1 MSNFVGKRPNPL
13 AAAVQGI
20 TKFIKGGK
28 KSDPGAAIKS
38 IPTNVPTTKLEK
50 LKASNVIGGGRLKG
64 AQAKLKQTMF
74 EIKNPQFSGGRLT
87 FSKDKKK
94 SESNKEAY
102 KRIQK
107 ENTETIKKFIAPKD
121 FAKGGRVEYKKGTPN
136 PFARKS
142 KLKKIQEAF
151 KVTPS
156 FMTVKKEKPKK
167 RLMAK
172 KGSPDPKKK
181 KKFPDLTGDGKV
193 TFADILKGR
202 GVIKGKKKKTKKKI
216 I

>member
-1 MSNFVGKRPNPL
+1 MSNFVGRRPNPL
-13 AAAVQGI
+13 AAAIQGAL
-20 TKFIKGGK
+20 KLIKGGPK
-28 KSDPGAAIKS
+28 ASKDQSAINFVK
-38 IPTNVPTTKLEK
+38 PNVPDNKYEKATRDLKLAKRRTAGSE
-50 LKASNVIGGGRLKG
+50 
-64 AQAKLKQTMF
+64 AKLKTTQF
-74 EIKNPQFSGGRLT
+74 EIGQGQKDLT
-87 FSKDKKK
+87 FDYMKKDVPR
-94 SESNKEAY
+94 NK
-102 KRIQK
+102 R
-107 ENTETIKKFIAPKD
+107 
-121 FAKGGRVEYKKGTPN
+121 AKGGRIGYKKGTPN

-202 GVIKGKKKKTKKKI
+202 GVINGKKKKTKKKI

>member
-1 MSNFVGKRPNPL
+1 MSNFVGRRPNPL
-13 AAAVQGI
+13 AAAIQGAL
-20 TKFIKGGK
+20 KLIKGGPKASKDQSAINFVNPSVPSTRVEKARRDLMLAKRKRAGSEAKLNTTKFEIKQGQKDLTFDYTKKDVPK
-28 KSDPGAAIKS
+28 KS
-38 IPTNVPTTKLEK
+38 E
-50 LKASNVIGGGRLKG
+50 LKGGRLQK
-64 AQAKLKQTMF
+64 KVK
-74 EIKNPQFSGGRLT
+74 T
-87 FSKDKKK
+87 FT
-94 SESNKEAY
+94 AP
-102 KRIQK
+102 
-107 ENTETIKKFIAPKD
+107 ENFN
-121 FAKGGRVEYKKGTPN
+121 KGGRVGYRLGSP
-136 PFARKS
+136 RKS

-202 GVIKGKKKKTKKKI
+202 GVINGKKKTKKKI

>member
-1 MSNFVGKRPNPL
+1 MSKLYNEAKKRFIEP
-13 AAAVQGI
+13 I
-20 TKFIKGGK
+20 TKKIFKPQKTTGTEVISKIK
-28 KSDPGAAIKS
+28 P
-38 IPTNVPTTKLEK
+38 NVPDNILD
-50 LKASNVIGGGRLKG
+50 KARRDLRLAKRRTAG
-64 AQAKLKQTMF
+64 SEAKLKTTQF
-74 EIKNPQFSGGRLT
+74 EIGQGQKDLT
-87 FSKDKKK
+87 FDYMKKDVPRNKK
-94 SESNKEAY
+94 
-102 KRIQK
+102 
-107 ENTETIKKFIAPKD
+107 
-121 FAKGGRVEYKKGTPN
+121 AKGGRIGYRLGSPK
-136 PFARKS
+136 KS
-142 KLKKIQEAF
+142 KLKKIQETF

-202 GVIKGKKKKTKKKI
+202 GVINGKKKTKKKI

>member
-1 MSNFVGKRPNPL
+1 MSSYIDL
-13 AAAVQGI
+13 
-20 TKFIKGGK
+20 KFISNL
-28 KSDPGAAIKS
+28 KS
-38 IPTNVPTTKLEK
+38 
-50 LKASNVIGGGRLKG
+50 RL
-64 AQAKLKQTMF
+64 
-74 EIKNPQFSGGRLT
+74 PQFKQKNDYLFNFRCPHCGD
-87 FSKDKKK
+87 SK
-94 SESNKEAY
+94 
-102 KRIQK
+102 
-107 ENTETIKKFIAPKD
+107 
-121 FAKGGRVEYKKGTPN
+121 
-136 PFARKS
+136 KS

-202 GVIKGKKKKTKKKI
+202 GVINGKKKKK
-216 I
+216 

>member
-1 MSNFVGKRPNPL
+1 MSKLYNIAKKAFFEPIKKNLNPGK
-13 AAAVQGI
+13 
-20 TKFIKGGK
+20 
-28 KSDPGAAIKS
+28 AIKS
-38 IPTNVPTTKLEK
+38 VKTNVPDTTLKKLD
-50 LKASNVIGGGRLKG
+50 SRLKILEQKRKS
-64 AQAKLKQTMF
+64 ADKMLEQTNF
-74 EIKNPQFSGGRLT
+74 EIDNPDFAKGKFTFDPARKNVPKKSVF
-87 FSKDKKK
+87 KKK
-94 SESNKEAY
+94 KDEEPK
-102 KRIQK
+102 QK
-107 ENTETIKKFIAPKD
+107 VKTFIAPPG
-121 FAKGGRVEYKKGTPN
+121 FAKGGRIGYRLGSPK
-136 PFARKS
+136 KS

-202 GVIKGKKKKTKKKI
+202 GVINGKKKKTKKKI

>member
-1 MSNFVGKRPNPL
+1 MSNFVGNRPNL
-13 AAAVQGI
+13 LSAAIQGI
-20 TKFIKGGK
+20 KKIVKGGPKASKDQSAINFVKPNVPDNKYEKATRDLRLAKRRTAGSQAKLDTTRFEIEQGQKDLTFDYMKKDRIK
-28 KSDPGAAIKS
+28 KSD
-38 IPTNVPTTKLEK
+38 L
-50 LKASNVIGGGRLKG
+50 
-64 AQAKLKQTMF
+64 
-74 EIKNPQFSGGRLT
+74 
-87 FSKDKKK
+87 KKK
-94 SESNKEAY
+94 KDEK
-102 KRIQK
+102 QK
-107 ENTETIKKFIAPKD
+107 VKTFTAPENFN
-121 FAKGGRVEYKKGTPN
+121 KGGRVGYRLGSPK
-136 PFARKS
+136 KS

-202 GVIKGKKKKTKKKI
+202 GVINGKKKKTKKKI